1 MCQQNQ
7 INVNSCM
14 FKKMRRFLSADIRGF
29 VTILEVHQGVVF
41 EKHFLCVVLHLVSA
55 KCYLPQSNE

>member
-1 MCQQNQ
+1 
-7 INVNSCM
+7 
-14 FKKMRRFLSADIRGF
+14 MRRFLSADIRGF